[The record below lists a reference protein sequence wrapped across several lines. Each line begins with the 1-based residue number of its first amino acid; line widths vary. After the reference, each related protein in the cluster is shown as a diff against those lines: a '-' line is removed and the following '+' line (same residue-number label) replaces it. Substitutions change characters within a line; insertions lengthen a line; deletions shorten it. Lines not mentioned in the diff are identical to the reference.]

1 MADGWSGNDGWS
13 SNDGWSGND
22 GWRWDWDVE
31 DEELEAAMRI
41 IVSTRAVA
49 GSDLC
54 IPSEIPRL

>member
-1 MADGWSGNDGWS
+1 MADGWSGNDGR
-13 SNDGWSGND
+13 SGND